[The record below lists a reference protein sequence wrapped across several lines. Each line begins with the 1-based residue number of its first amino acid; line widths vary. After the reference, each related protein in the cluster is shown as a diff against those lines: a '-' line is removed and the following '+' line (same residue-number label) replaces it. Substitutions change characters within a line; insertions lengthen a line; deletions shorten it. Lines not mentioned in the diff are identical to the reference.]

1 MIDSVRRRI
10 GIAGRIAAAAMAPA
24 LVVLAVMAIATW
36 LFARSL
42 FERLMVSHG
51 ATAADAAAMFEQSV
65 GRVALIALII
75 AAAIAGAAAVVL
87 ARHFARPVGQ
97 LYSAAKRL
105 EAGESG
111 VRVAERP
118 AVPELAVLAE
128 AFDSMAVALDRQ
140 EQVRRDFVTGA
151 AHELLTPLTNLEGY
165 LEGLRDGVIPA
176 ESATFESLLEETR
189 RLTRLSRALL
199 QTAAAAQLAPGS
211 AVDIAGSIAAAATL
225 LEPAFAR
232 REIALDVDVA
242 QALHVVAAADEVTQV
257 VFNLLHNASRYSRA
271 GGVVR
276 ITAGESGGM
285 VRVAVINVGED
296 IPPEVA
302 ERVFE
307 RFFRADGS
315 RDRSTGGAG
324 VGLAVVKEVVE
335 KAGGRVGVESAQGQ
349 TRFWFTLPA
358 APA

>member
-1 MIDSVRRRI
+1 MISSARRRL
-10 GIAGRIAAAAMAPA
+10 GMAVRIAFVAMAPA
-24 LVVLAVMAIATW
+24 LVVLAVMAVATW
-36 LFARSL
+36 LFSRSL
-42 FERLMVSHG
+42 FEQLMVAHG

-65 GRVALIALII
+65 GRVALIALLI
-75 AAAIAGAAAVVL
+75 AAAIAVTAAVLL
-87 ARHFARPVGQ
+87 ARHLAGPVGH

-111 VRVAERP
+111 VRVGERP
-118 AVPELAVLAE
+118 GVPELAALAE
-128 AFDSMAVALDRQ
+128 AFDSMAIALDRQ

-165 LEGLRDGVIPA
+165 LEGLRDCVIPA
-176 ESATFESLLEETR
+176 EPATFESLLEEAR

-199 QTAAAAQLAPGS
+199 QTAAGPDLQPGYVAQLAE
-211 AVDIAGSIAAAATL
+211 SITAARAL

-232 REIALDVDVA
+232 QEIALEVDVPQGLA
-242 QALHVVAAADEVTQV
+242 VHAAPDQVTQV

-276 ITAGESGGM
+276 VTAGASAGT
-285 VRVAVINVGED
+285 VRVAVTNAGED

-302 ERVFE
+302 NRVFE
-307 RFFRADGS
+307 RFFRADAS

-324 VGLAVVKEVVE
+324 IGLAVVKEVIE
-335 KAGGRVGVESAQGQ
+335 KAGGHVGVESMDGQ

-358 APA
+358 ASA